1 MFINS
6 HLQPCKPL
14 PSYGIWQKLKLHFY
28 RV

>member
-14 PSYGIWQKLKLHFY
+14 PSNGIWQKLKLHFY